1 MAFAAAVSFFCFLRV
16 YSGHEKRMLLLLT
29 SDFDP
34 FPLRILDAKREP
46 NKDALSHRVTV
57 TVDLNRIS
65 VCDPRFRRTW
75 RRLAED
81 WSF

>member
-1 MAFAAAVSFFCFLRV
+1 
-16 YSGHEKRMLLLLT
+16 MLLLLT

-46 NKDALSHRVTV
+46 NKDALSHLVTV

-65 VCDPRFRRTW
+65 VLRSS
-75 RRLAED
+75 LQKNVAAA
-81 WSF
+81 S